1 MTKRERAYEV
11 LCEVL
16 VNARNEAGLTQRQ
29 LAQRLGRAHT
39 LIAKVELGER
49 RLDVIE
55 FIDLARA
62 LRVDPIELF
71 ARVARR

>member
-1 MTKRERAYEV
+1 MTKRERAYQV

-39 LIAKVELGER
+39 FIAKVELGER

-55 FIDLARA
+55 FIDLAHA
-62 LRVDPIELF
+62 LRVDPMELF

>member
-29 LAQRLGRAHT
+29 LAQKLGRAHT
-39 LIAKVELGER
+39 FIAKVELGER

-71 ARVARR
+71 ARVVSR